1 MAKKTRKKPAA
12 KKTKKKKKSAGARK
26 TRKAAV
32 KRKAPAR
39 KKMPAAKRKGIISKI
54 VGAATAVVDTL
65 TSAESLHH
73 KMEPHVSRDP
83 E

>member
-1 MAKKTRKKPAA
+1 MAKKTRKKSAA
-12 KKTKKKKKSAGARK
+12 KKTKKKKKSVSV
-26 TRKAAV
+26 RKAAV

-39 KKMPAAKRKGIISKI
+39 KKKPAAKRKGIIGKI

-65 TSAESLHH
+65 SSAESLHH

>member
-1 MAKKTRKKPAA
+1 MAKKTRKKSAA
-12 KKTKKKKKSAGARK
+12 KKKKKSAAA
-26 TRKAAV
+26 RKAAS

-39 KKMPAAKRKGIISKI
+39 KKKPAAKRKGIIGKI

-65 TSAESLHH
+65 SSAESLHH

>member
-12 KKTKKKKKSAGARK
+12 KKTKKKKKSGARK

-39 KKMPAAKRKGIISKI
+39 KKKPAAKRKGILGKI

-73 KMEPHVSRDP
+73 KMEPHVSPDP